1 MNPMMLGGIVNA
13 VGQVA
18 DELFTSDKE
27 RLDAELEH
35 RRLGLEEKRIDQA
48 PELAQIEVNKVQAQ
62 HASVFVAG
70 GRPAAI
76 WVCVAGLAFQ
86 FLLYPLLVWAWALAQ
101 ALGWLPAAMP
111 HPPTLDV
118 EMLLVVLGGLLGL
131 GSFRTFE
138 KVRGVAR

>member
-1 MNPMMLGGIVNA
+1 MNPMMLGGIVSA

-27 RLDAELEH
+27 RLDAELEN

-48 PELAQIEVNKVQAQ
+48 TDLAQIEVNKAEAQ

-70 GRPAAI
+70 GRPAAV

-101 ALGWLPAAMP
+101 ALGWLPAGIP
-111 HPPTLDV
+111 NPPALDV